1 MNEAELK
8 SIWQS
13 YDKKIDQILEINK
26 QQLYALQTEKAES
39 KIRSFVKG
47 HTAAMLLGIVWI
59 IFLSFLVY
67 HSLDKFYFSLSVG
80 LLIVFN
86 IFAVIAYIRHIA
98 ILTSVNIEESIT
110 ETQRKISLVRTSDN
124 LVGRIL
130 LLQTPLYC
138 TWWYTEDLVQNGGVF
153 FWTVNAII
161 VGLFTAA
168 SIFLFI
174 KLSPNNQS
182 TKWQRWTNK
191 YFGSEKLAKA
201 SEFLQEIE
209 EFKKEN

>member
-1 MNEAELK
+1 MNELELK
-8 SIWQS
+8 TIWQS
-13 YDKKIDQILEINK
+13 YDKKIDRILEINK

-39 KIRSFVKG
+39 KIRSFIKG
-47 HTAAMLLGIVWI
+47 HTATMLLGIIWI
-59 IFLSFLVY
+59 AFLTFLVY
-67 HSLDKFYFSLSVG
+67 HSLDKIYFSVSVG

-98 ILTSVNIEESIT
+98 ILSSVSIAESIT
-110 ETQRKISLVRTSDN
+110 ETQRKIALVRTSDN

-161 VGLFTAA
+161 VALFTAGA
-168 SIFLFI
+168 VFLFI
-174 KLSPNNQS
+174 KLSPTNQS
-182 TKWQRWTNK
+182 AKWARWTYK
-191 YFGSEKLAKA
+191 FFSSEKLIKA
-201 SEFLQEIE
+201 SEFLKEIE
-209 EFKKEN
+209 EYKKEN

>member
-1 MNEAELK
+1 MNELELK
-8 SIWQS
+8 TIWQS
-13 YDKKIDQILEINK
+13 YDKKINQILEINK
-26 QQLYALQTEKAES
+26 HQLNALKTEKAES

-47 HTAAMLLGIVWI
+47 HTTVMLLGVIWI
-59 IFLSFLVY
+59 AFLSFLVY
-67 HSLDKFYFSLSVG
+67 HSLDKVYFSLSVG

-98 ILTSVNIEESIT
+98 ILTSVSIAESIT
-110 ETQRKISLVRTSDN
+110 ETQRKIALVRTSDN

-153 FWTVNAII
+153 FWTVNGII

-168 SIFLFI
+168 AIFLFI
-174 KLSPNNQS
+174 KLSPHNQS
-182 TKWQRWTNK
+182 STWRQWTDRF
-191 YFGSEKLAKA
+191 FGSEKLMKA
-201 SEFLQEIE
+201 SQFLQEIE
-209 EFKKEN
+209 EFKREG

>member
-47 HTAAMLLGIVWI
+47 HTAAMILGIVWI
-59 IFLSFLVY
+59 IFLAFLVY
-67 HSLDKFYFSLSVG
+67 HSLDKLYFSLSVG

-86 IFAVIAYIRHIA
+86 TFAVIAYIRHIA
-98 ILTSVNIEESIT
+98 ILTSVSIEESIT
-110 ETQRKISLVRTSDN
+110 ETQKKIALVRTSDN

-153 FWTVNAII
+153 FWTVNAI
-161 VGLFTAA
+161 VVMFFTAA
-168 SIFLFI
+168 AIFLFI
-174 KLSPNNQS
+174 KLSPNNPS
-182 TKWQRWTNK
+182 AKWLRWTNK

-209 EFKKEN
+209 EFRKEN

>member
-1 MNEAELK
+1 MNESELK
-8 SIWQS
+8 NIWQS
-13 YDKKIDQILEINK
+13 YDKKIEKILEINK

-47 HTAAMLLGIVWI
+47 HTAVMVLGIVWV

-67 HSLDKFYFSLSVG
+67 HSLDEFYFPLSVS
-80 LLIVFN
+80 LLVVFN
-86 IFAVIAYIRHIA
+86 VFAVIAYIRHIA
-98 ILTSVNIEESIT
+98 ILTSVSIEESIT
-110 ETQRKISLVRTSDN
+110 ETQRKIALVRTSDN

-138 TWWYTEDLVQNGGVF
+138 TWWYTEELVQNGGVF

-161 VGLFTAA
+161 VALLTAA
-168 SIFLFI
+168 AIFLFI
-174 KLSPNNQS
+174 KLSPKNQS
-182 TKWQRWTNK
+182 AKWLRWTNK

-201 SEFLQEIE
+201 SEFLKEIE

>member
-26 QQLYALQTEKAES
+26 QQLYSLQTEKAGS
-39 KIRSFVKG
+39 KIRSFIKG
-47 HTAAMLLGIVWI
+47 HTIAVLMGIVWV
-59 IFLSFLVY
+59 IFLAFLVY
-67 HSLDKFYFSLSVG
+67 HSLNKFYFSLSVS

-110 ETQRKISLVRTSDN
+110 ETQRRIALVRTSDN

-138 TWWYTEDLVQNGGVF
+138 TWWYTEDLVQHGGVF
-153 FWTVNAII
+153 FWIVNGII

-168 SIFLFI
+168 AIFLFY
-174 KLSPNNQS
+174 KLSPHNKSN
-182 TKWQRWTNK
+182 KWKRWTDK
-191 YFGSEKLAKA
+191 FFGSEKLIKA

-209 EFKKEN
+209 EYKKEN